1 MIEVLK
7 KMVEALEWC
16 HGGEPVG
23 TAEAIEAG
31 KQAIAELESLKPV
44 AWLLTEKNIN
54 SLQVDSIELLINR
67 LKHAHHTD
75 LCVRI
80 NGQDEW
86 FQADWLKHMV
96 RVTAPQRTEPV
107 ALPCCGYTDASAVK
121 WNPLNGVVQCHN
133 CGQNYT
139 TSQRTWV
146 GLTDDEHCD
155 IWYKESLDWMEYGK
169 AIEAKLK
176 EKNT

>member
-7 KMVEALEWC
+7 Q
-16 HGGEPVG
+16 
-23 TAEAIEAG
+23 AIEVLVVE
-31 KQAIAELESLKPV
+31 QYAELES
-44 AWLLTEKNIN
+44 
-54 SLQVDSIELLINR
+54 Q
-67 LKHAHHTD
+67 
-75 LCVRI
+75 
-80 NGQDEW
+80 
-86 FQADWLKHMV
+86 
-96 RVTAPQRTEPV
+96 EPV
-107 ALPCCGYTDASAVK
+107 ALPCYGYTDASAVK

-139 TSQRTWV
+139 TSQHTWV

-176 EKNT
+176 ENNT